1 MRLLISSSPCL
12 IETCP
17 ATPPPPPTTAVSG
30 VAFGIYIAAVDGT
43 GGGDTTYTG
52 TVTFSS
58 SDPLATLPPNYT
70 FVPADRG
77 VKAFSV
83 VLRTLGVQTVT
94 VSDPGN
100 NLVPGTLVMTVT
112 GAQTPESIPALSL
125 EGRVLLAVM
134 LGAAGILFLRLRS

>member
-1 MRLLISSSPCL
+1 
-12 IETCP
+12 
-17 ATPPPPPTTAVSG
+17 
-30 VAFGIYIAAVDGT
+30 
-43 GGGDTTYTG
+43 
-52 TVTFSS
+52 
-58 SDPLATLPPNYT
+58 
-70 FVPADRG
+70 